1 MTVRPV
7 LVIVLLAT
15 TANVVSVPSGGAV
28 DGRTPIVFAAT
39 IKTASEQAK
48 KNFRAPRL
56 TAHM

>member
-28 DGRTPIVFAAT
+28 DGRTPMVFAAT
-39 IKTASEQAK
+39 IKTASEKAIR
-48 KNFRAPRL
+48 NRRAPRL
-56 TAHM
+56 TAYV

>member
-1 MTVRPV
+1 MSVRPV

-39 IKTASEQAK
+39 SKIASEKAI
-48 KNFRAPRL
+48 KNRRNPPL
-56 TAHM
+56 TAYV

>member
-39 IKTASEQAK
+39 IKTASEKAIRK
-48 KNFRAPRL
+48 RRAPRL
-56 TAHM
+56 TAYV